1 MKRNYWP
8 LFFIGIFSFVF
19 SMIIWTI
26 TKAVSVPTVEDRS
39 FMKKYQDVDEHF
51 NVMMES
57 NQKFLSKYNFE
68 MYLNDKEFDL
78 TTEDIKYSQRVIE
91 KHSENKNLLKI
102 GQNNIKI
109 VITDKVTKEK
119 KDVKIDL
126 IVSKTMT
133 NDSDISIS
141 NDNFTNTNNTFSSNF
156 DIKEANNWIITGSF
170 NVDETIGY
178 IYIKTNEK
186 KKKAFS
192 FSHFKS
198 NQRLYL

>member
-91 KHSENKNLLKI
+91 KYSENKNLLKI

-119 KDVKIDL
+119 K
-126 IVSKTMT
+126 M
-133 NDSDISIS
+133 
-141 NDNFTNTNNTFSSNF
+141 
-156 DIKEANNWIITGSF
+156 
-170 NVDETIGY
+170 
-178 IYIKTNEK
+178 
-186 KKKAFS
+186 
-192 FSHFKS
+192 
-198 NQRLYL
+198 